1 MKIIYKMVKT
11 YECRSGLLQKCDL
24 SIIRYQ
30 SANIISE
37 HHIQSTNY
45 TRCCSGLIVFLIP
58 KHKIRWTVFWNAA
71 VYRSFINLTSIS
83 EIQFIVKCNSAQ
95 HIDDRYSHT
104 ESLANTVYVSFVSF
118 RRRIVLRTVAAAVV
132 LYIQHTQL
140 WNIHNCETYTVV
152 KNTQLWLVKIKSRQH
167 SKVKIKPE
175 KLYKSCYY
183 YYCYYYY
190 YSTQRVQNDASAKPL
205 NVSPATCDLWH
216 FASKLLCYNGHL
228 PCACQ
233 LWVKWLRYFEISHQT
248 EFLWSILA

>member
-1 MKIIYKMVKT
+1 MP
-11 YECRSGLLQKCDL
+11 
-24 SIIRYQ
+24 
-30 SANIISE
+30 
-37 HHIQSTNY
+37 QSTGV
-45 TRCCSGLIVFLIP
+45 SSIWQVFL
-58 KHKIRWTVFWNAA
+58 KSNLLLNVTVHN
-71 VYRSFINLTSIS
+71 IS
-83 EIQFIVKCNSAQ
+83 TTGTVTLSHSQIQFMFLSSPS
-95 HIDDRYSHT
+95 DD
-104 ESLANTVYVSFVSF
+104 ELCFE
-118 RRRIVLRTVAAAVV
+118 
-132 LYIQHTQL
+132 QL
-140 WNIHNCETYTVV
+140 PLPLCCTSNIHNCETYTIV
-152 KNTQLWLVKIKSRQH
+152 KHTQLWLVKIKSRQH